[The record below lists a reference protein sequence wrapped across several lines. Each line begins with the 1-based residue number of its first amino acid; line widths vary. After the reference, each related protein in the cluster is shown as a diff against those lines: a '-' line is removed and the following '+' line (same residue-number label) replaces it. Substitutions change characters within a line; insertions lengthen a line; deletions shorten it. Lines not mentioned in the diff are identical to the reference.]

1 MTKFKKIIIGGLV
14 GLITFGGL
22 VACKGPGHHGGF
34 AKGGE
39 FMAKRLDLNEEQ
51 KSKMTRLFETIK
63 TEVETHKANQPKQQI
78 IALLAEPELNQG
90 KALAMLEQR
99 TDKIKESAPTV
110 IAAIANFTN
119 SLDDKQRTQLQEM
132 LKKSKPS
139 GRHFGGRP
147 F

>member
-1 MTKFKKIIIGGLV
+1 MTTFKKIIVGGLV

-22 VACKGPGHHGGF
+22 VACKGPDHHKGF

-39 FMAKRLDLNEEQ
+39 IVAKRLDLNEEQ
-51 KSKMTRLFETIK
+51 KSKMTRLFETVK
-63 TEVETHKANQPKQQI
+63 TEMATHKANQPKQQI
-78 IALLAEPELNQG
+78 IALLAEPELNQS
-90 KALAMLEQR
+90 KALAMLDQR
-99 TDKIKESAPTV
+99 TDKVKESAPTV

-119 SLDDKQRTQLQEM
+119 SLDNKQRAQLQDI
-132 LKKSKPS
+132 LKKAKPR